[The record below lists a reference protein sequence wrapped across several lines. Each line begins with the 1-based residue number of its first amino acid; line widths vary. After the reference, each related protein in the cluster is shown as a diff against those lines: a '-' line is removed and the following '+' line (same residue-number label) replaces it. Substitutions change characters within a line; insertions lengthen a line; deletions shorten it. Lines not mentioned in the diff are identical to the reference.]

1 MFAEGTLAVRDVE
14 LTKVVARAIPFH
26 WTNEPE
32 TKFDPAT
39 VKVKAGPSAI
49 AEFGLSEAI
58 AGIGLLIVKVRALE
72 VPPPGVGLKT
82 VIEAV
87 PVAAMLAEGT
97 VADKFVELTNVVASG
112 APFHIT

>member
-1 MFAEGTLAVRDVE
+1 MAVSVVE
-14 LTKVVARAIPFH
+14 FTNVVESASPFH
-26 WTNEPE
+26 LTCEE
-32 TKFDPAT
+32 DTKFDPFT
-39 VKVKAGPSAI
+39 VKLNVGPSAI
-49 AEFGLSEAI
+49 AKPGLNDEI
-58 AGIGLLIVKVRALE
+58 LGIGLLIVKVRALE

-112 APFHIT
+112 APFHMT